1 MFLPYFESRLPV
13 DFENL
18 KDFKTRLKFC
28 EILGIKNV
36 ILEPKNN
43 LVVLTNQMK
52 KWLKEELRVNIFY
65 RVNLRIDNLENFKK
79 RIKDFNNFSDIL
91 SIESLNKEVQL
102 ISAKH
107 SRVDIVSFSNP
118 ELIKTLTPGVIS
130 LTLQNNS
137 FIEFSLAPI
146 MVRNKAIQSKNF
158 RILYRSIQLALKF
171 KANCI
176 ISGNFD
182 DLYDIRNPRA
192 LISICN
198 SLLGIPLDVA
208 KRIFSINPKLL
219 LERSNR
225 QKSSNF
231 ESEVKLIK
239 GKDDNG

>member
-1 MFLPYFESRLPV
+1 MPYFESRLPV
-13 DFENL
+13 DFDDLNDIQ
-18 KDFKTRLKFC
+18 KKLKFC
-28 EILGIKNV
+28 EKLGIKNV

-43 LVVLTNQMK
+43 LVIIPNHMK
-52 KWLKEELRVNIFY
+52 KLLKEELKINIFY
-65 RVNLRIDNLENFKK
+65 RVNLKVDQPEDFKK
-79 RIKDFNNFSDIL
+79 RIKNFNNFSDIL

-102 ISAKH
+102 ISAKD
-107 SRVDIVSFSNP
+107 SRVDIVSFSNL
-118 ELIKTLTPGVIS
+118 EMIKTLTPGVIS
-130 LTLQNNS
+130 LTIQNNS
-137 FIEFSLAPI
+137 FIEFSLAPV

-158 RILYRSIQLALKF
+158 RVLYRSIQLALKL
-171 KANCI
+171 KANLI

-182 DLYDIRNPRA
+182 DLYDLRNPRA

-208 KRIFSINPKLL
+208 KRIFSTNPKLL

-225 QKSSNF
+225 KRNINF